1 MLCVSILIN
10 LVVEVVR
17 LIMSNIIEMFYAS
30 SNEIIKKYSTFLTE
44 YYMNCRKDIS
54 WEISAL

>member
-1 MLCVSILIN
+1 VGCVSILIN

-30 SNEIIKKYSTFLTE
+30 SNEIIKKYLTF
-44 YYMNCRKDIS
+44 
-54 WEISAL
+54 